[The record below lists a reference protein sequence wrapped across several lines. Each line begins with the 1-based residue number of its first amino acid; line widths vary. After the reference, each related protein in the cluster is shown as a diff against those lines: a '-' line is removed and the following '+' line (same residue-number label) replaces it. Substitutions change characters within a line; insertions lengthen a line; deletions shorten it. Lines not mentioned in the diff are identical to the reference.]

1 MNQFWAIAKIDQVL
15 EKVFYDK
22 LPFKYSK
29 GLNSFLRHE
38 KID

>member
-15 EKVFYDK
+15 EKVFHDK
-22 LPFKYSK
+22 LPFKNNK
-29 GLNSFLRHE
+29 GLSSFLRHE